1 MKIKATTPKGTY
13 PSPFA
18 HQRGVAEQC
27 GLDREHIEASHIGAP
42 IYSLEHQ
49 HLQLVSDY
57 IARIRH
63 GAIVATRSDVV
74 QRIS

>member
-1 MKIKATTPKGTY
+1 MNIKATTPKGTY

-18 HQRGVAEQC
+18 HQRCVAEQR
-27 GLDREHIEASHIGAP
+27 GFDREHIEASHIGAP

-49 HLQLVSDY
+49 HLQLVSGY
-57 IARIRH
+57 VARIRH
-63 GAIVATRSDVV
+63 GATVATRWDVV